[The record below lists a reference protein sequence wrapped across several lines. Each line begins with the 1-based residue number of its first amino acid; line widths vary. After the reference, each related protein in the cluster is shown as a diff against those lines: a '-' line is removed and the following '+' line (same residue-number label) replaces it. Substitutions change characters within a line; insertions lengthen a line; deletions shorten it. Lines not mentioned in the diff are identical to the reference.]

1 MAHNP
6 DPHIAHANA
15 GLVERQH
22 NGQLD
27 WTGDVRL
34 HERRLTIPLH
44 WQKPRR
50 IFVNSLSDLFAESV
64 PDAWIDQI
72 LTVMLLAPQH
82 RFQVLTKRPER
93 MALYLRDRALYRRIL
108 DCADRYRLSMPKL
121 GTIAISNPTTHPA
134 PWIWWGVSAEDQA
147 TLVQRSWVLR
157 QTPAAVR
164 FLSLEPLL
172 GPVALGYPEQPFWCV
187 NLLQG
192 TRSMPDHD
200 DPAWDTQEPLHWVIV
215 GGESG
220 PAARTTHI
228 AWIREVVRQCAIAGV
243 PCFVKQLG
251 RRPFWDGHGHIG
263 ADYLFYTPHIL
274 DGVHGYLLDCYRH
287 RAAANPEEW
296 PEDLRVRQWPRE
308 RTPQGAAV

>member
-15 GLVERQH
+15 GLVERH
-22 NGQLD
+22 ANGQLD

-34 HERRLTIPLH
+34 HEPRLTIPLH

-50 IFVNSLSDLFAESV
+50 VFVNSLSDLFADGV
-64 PDAWIDQI
+64 PDAWIDQV

-93 MALYLRDRALYRRIL
+93 MALYLRDRALYRRVL
-108 DCADRYRLSMPKL
+108 DCADRTRLSMPKL
-121 GTIAISNPTTHPA
+121 GNIAISNPTTHPA
-134 PWIWWGVSAEDQA
+134 PWIWWGVSAEDQS
-147 TLVQRSWVLR
+147 TLVDRSWVLR

-172 GPVALGYPEQPFWCV
+172 ERVRLRYHQDDWTTD
-187 NLLQG
+187 LLSG
-192 TRSMPDHD
+192 THSRPDCD
-200 DPAWDTQEPLHWVIV
+200 DPAWDGQAPIHWVIV

-220 PAARTTHI
+220 PAARGTHI
-228 AWIREVVRQCAIAGV
+228 AWIREVVQQCQRVDV

-251 RRPFWDGHGHIG
+251 RRVFWDGHGAIG
-263 ADYLFYTPHIL
+263 ADYLFYSPVRHA
-274 DGVHGYLLDCYRH
+274 GVQGYRLDCYRS
-287 RAAANPEEW
+287 RAAADPEEW
-296 PEDLRVRQWPRE
+296 PEDLRVREWPRE
-308 RTPQGAAV
+308 PSREGAAV